1 LIEKLTIKNYLLLK
15 SVEIDFSNGF
25 NVITG
30 ETGAGKSI
38 LIDALS
44 LLLGERAD
52 YSIINKNND
61 KMIVEGFIK
70 ISENNLKLVE
80 NILKQN
86 EIESLEKGNLIVRRE
101 LYKKGYSRNF
111 INDSP
116 VNINDLKS
124 IGEIIIDIHS
134 QNEHQSLL
142 KKEIHV
148 ELLDFYLTKSEKL
161 KFQKLTDEYAE
172 DFDKLKEIIH
182 EYDSIRQKKGEL
194 DNKKNYL
201 EFQLKEIREVEPA
214 PNEDDN
220 LEKELKA
227 SENVEAIQTG
237 LSAAYSNLYDDT
249 GSIVE
254 KMKIVEKELS
264 KLEEYSSDISKI
276 LKDIN
281 ESFLILNEASRLIQS
296 LIDNL
301 SFDPTRIE
309 DIRERLYK
317 LQFLKKKYGNNIE
330 GILKLKAQLEEDLT
344 LVDNFDEK
352 IAELEKEIKIL
363 KEAVFKKAQNISK
376 IRKENA
382 RQLETEIVKILKEIG
397 FENAEFRIDIAP
409 LTASPKGEESGA
421 ATLLVKN
428 KNEFIRLSGGG
439 IDDIEFK
446 VKINK
451 GDEFSSLRKTASG
464 GEVSRIMLAIKTTL
478 AGADR
483 VETLIFDEIDAGIS
497 GRIAQKV
504 GKVMKKLSEYRQ
516 VISVTHLAQ
525 IAALADEHFL
535 VEKETDGESTLAKIK
550 KLEKNEKVIEVA
562 KLLSGEKVTDASIKS
577 AKELMTN

>member
-1 LIEKLTIKNYLLLK
+1 MIEKLIIKNYLLLK
-15 SVEIDFSNGF
+15 SVEIDFSYGF

-70 ISENNLKLVE
+70 ISKNNQKLVE

-86 EIESLEKGNLIVRRE
+86 EIESLEKGALIIRRE

-116 VNINDLKS
+116 VNINDLRS

-161 KFQKLTDEYAE
+161 KFQKLIDEYAE
-172 DFDKLKEIIH
+172 DFDKLSEIIR
-182 EYDSIRQKKGEL
+182 EYESIKQKKGEL

-201 EFQLKEIREVEPA
+201 EFQLKEISEVEPA

-227 SENVEAIQTG
+227 SENIEAIQTG
-237 LSAAYSNLYDDT
+237 LSAAYSNLYDDS

-254 KMKIVEKELS
+254 KMKTVEKELS

-276 LKDIN
+276 LKDIK
-281 ESFLILNEASRLIQS
+281 ESSLILNESSRLVQS

-301 SFDPTRIE
+301 SFDPARIE
-309 DIRERLYK
+309 EIRERLYK

-330 GILKLKAQLEEDLT
+330 GILKLKAQLEEDLA

-363 KEAVFKKAQNISK
+363 KDTVFKKAQNISK
-376 IRKENA
+376 IRKDNS

-397 FENAEFRIDIAP
+397 FENAEFRIDISP
-409 LTASPKGEESGA
+409 LTASSKEEESGA
-421 ATLLVKN
+421 APLLVKN
-428 KNEFIRLSGGG
+428 KNEFIRLSSGG
-439 IDDIEFK
+439 IDDVEFK
-446 VKINK
+446 VKINR

-464 GEVSRIMLAIKTTL
+464 GEISRIMLAIKTAL

-483 VETLIFDEIDAGIS
+483 VNTLIFDEIDAGIS

-577 AKELMTN
+577 AKELMTK

>member
-1 LIEKLTIKNYLLLK
+1 LIEKLIIKNYLLLK
-15 SVEIDFSNGF
+15 SVEIDFSYGF

-70 ISENNLKLVE
+70 ISKNNQKLVE

-86 EIESLEKGNLIVRRE
+86 EIESLEKGALIIRRE

-116 VNINDLKS
+116 VNINDLRS

-161 KFQKLTDEYAE
+161 KFQKLIDEYAE
-172 DFDKLKEIIH
+172 DFDKLSEIIR
-182 EYDSIRQKKGEL
+182 EYESIKQKKGEL

-201 EFQLKEIREVEPA
+201 EFQLKEISEVEPA

-227 SENVEAIQTG
+227 SENIEAIQTG
-237 LSAAYSNLYDDT
+237 LSAAYSNLYDDS

-276 LKDIN
+276 LKDIK
-281 ESFLILNEASRLIQS
+281 ESSLILNESSRLVQS

-301 SFDPTRIE
+301 SFDPARIE
-309 DIRERLYK
+309 EIRERLYK

-330 GILKLKAQLEEDLT
+330 GILKLKAQLEEDLA

-363 KEAVFKKAQNISK
+363 KDTVFKKAQNISK
-376 IRKENA
+376 IRKDNS
-382 RQLETEIVKILKEIG
+382 RHLETEIVKILKEIG
-397 FENAEFRIDIAP
+397 FENAEFRIDITP
-409 LTASPKGEESGA
+409 LIASPKGEESGA
-421 ATLLVKN
+421 APLLVKN
-428 KNEFIRLSGGG
+428 KNEFIRLSSGG
-439 IDDIEFK
+439 IDDVEFK
-446 VKINK
+446 VKINR

-464 GEVSRIMLAIKTTL
+464 GEISRIMLAIKTAL

-483 VETLIFDEIDAGIS
+483 VNTLIFDEIDAGIS

-577 AKELMTN
+577 AKELMTK